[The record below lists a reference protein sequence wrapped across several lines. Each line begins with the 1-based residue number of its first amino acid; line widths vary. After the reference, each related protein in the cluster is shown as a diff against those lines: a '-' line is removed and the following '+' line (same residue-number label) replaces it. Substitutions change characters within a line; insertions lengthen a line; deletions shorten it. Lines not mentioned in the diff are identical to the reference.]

1 MRVFIPD
8 YIVDEAN
15 GEDHDSDGNDLDTSR
30 SPLFLSLCILVGIT
44 FKKTEK
50 NCQQIVKLS

>member
-30 SPLFLSLCILVGIT
+30 SPLFLSLCIRVGIAL
-44 FKKTEK
+44 KKTEK
-50 NCQQIVKLS
+50 NCQQIFKLS